1 MHYRKKTTKVK
12 SGFFEIIKKINS
24 SYKDRSR
31 NKDQKYKL
39 QMTGMKNLTSL
50 QILQTLKR

>member
-39 QMTGMKNLTSL
+39 QITGMKNLTSL